1 MQTISHSHLQDIV
14 DIPSWLGRT
23 CVISASIG
31 GIFLVGLALMTLVSV
46 IGRAFFSS
54 PLQGDI
60 ELVQL
65 GCAVCIACFLP
76 YTQFKKANII
86 VDFFTTKCSKRSQT
100 IMDAVGTFLL
110 GVCFFVLAWR
120 LSVGGLINKEN
131 GETSML
137 MAIPIWVPYFLM
149 VPGFTLTSVVSFFQT
164 YILISQLHHHSSNE

>member
-1 MQTISHSHLQDIV
+1 
-14 DIPSWLGRT
+14 
-23 CVISASIG
+23 
-31 GIFLVGLALMTLVSV
+31 
-46 IGRAFFSS
+46 
-54 PLQGDI
+54 
-60 ELVQL
+60 
-65 GCAVCIACFLP
+65 
-76 YTQFKKANII
+76 
-86 VDFFTTKCSKRSQT
+86 
-100 IMDAVGTFLL
+100 MDAVGTFLL